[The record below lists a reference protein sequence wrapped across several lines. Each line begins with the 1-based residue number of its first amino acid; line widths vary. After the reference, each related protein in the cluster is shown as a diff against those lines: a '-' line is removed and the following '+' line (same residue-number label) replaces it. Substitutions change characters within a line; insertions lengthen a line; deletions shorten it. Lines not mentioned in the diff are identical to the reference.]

1 MQENAPEP
9 TAPPTPGKQ
18 VFTEVTQQHS
28 FADIVGDVPTK
39 VSQKT
44 AENLSVP
51 IMFVAL
57 LHLANEKHLKIT
69 SQEDMSDL
77 MVIQG

>member
-1 MQENAPEP
+1 
-9 TAPPTPGKQ
+9 
-18 VFTEVTQQHS
+18 
-28 FADIVGDVPTK
+28 VPTK
-39 VSQKT
+39 VSEKT
-44 AENLSVP
+44 AQNLSVP

-69 SQEDMSDL
+69 GKDDLSDL